1 MRGARGGRGARIVRA
16 GPASWGHGI
25 EDGGGIYIY
34 IYMWLG
40 ELRAM
45 WPGCGS
51 FMCYVAWVR
60 ELYVLCGLGAKCE
73 KQLEGELCAMWPK
86 SSGYAIVCGS
96 FMCYVA

>member
-1 MRGARGGRGARIVRA
+1 
-16 GPASWGHGI
+16 
-25 EDGGGIYIY
+25 
-34 IYMWLG
+34 MWLG
-40 ELRAM
+40 ELYAM

-96 FMCYVA
+96 FICYGA

>member
-1 MRGARGGRGARIVRA
+1 MN
-16 GPASWGHGI
+16 
-25 EDGGGIYIY
+25 

-40 ELRAM
+40 ELCAM
-45 WPGCGS
+45 WPECGRI
-51 FMCYVAWVR
+51 MCYVAWVR